1 MELPTKAGQAVLE
14 YSICAQEPTRKGD
27 VITIPALR
35 VGDSKCECGHT
46 LEPKW
51 MYCPHC
57 GDERRGFET
66 ELIGKLI
73 PLLEDYEQ
81 FVYTQPDL
89 ERNRFTATW
98 FGGTDEAPFLVR
110 MDSWTYEA
118 AQRGGRDFYSY
129 IIPTKMLTLCR
140 KWGGEWKRQGDIF
153 AYKLPFS
160 WNDLKEIGN
169 FNKTNGLQIHE
180 VAEDSVFGTRHILC
194 GQYCSMMLAGGSMTI
209 AEGTI
214 VAPDHTDMGLKG
226 PHALDQTAHLY
237 DPPNAD

>member
-14 YSICAQEPTRKGD
+14 YSICVQEPTRKGD

-73 PLLEDYEQ
+73 PLLEGYEQ

-89 ERNRFTATW
+89 ERDRFTATW

-110 MDSWTYEA
+110 MDSSTYEA
-118 AQRGGRDFYSY
+118 ASRNHFYQY
-129 IIPTKMLTLCR
+129 IIPTRMITLCR

-153 AYKLPFS
+153 AYPLPFT
-160 WNDLKEIGN
+160 WDDLIWIGN
-169 FNKTNGLQIHE
+169 FNKANGLQIHE
-180 VAEDSVFGTRHILC
+180 SKSEDVYGTRHRLN
-194 GQYCSMMLAGGSMTI
+194 GKYCHLMLSGSMQVI
-209 AEGTI
+209 VEGVIT
-214 VAPDHTDMGLKG
+214 APDHSDMVLKG